1 MGETPTRRWL
11 PCSPFPPFP
20 ARRANGKLKRECD
33 RLKLETD
40 RPRFAL
46 INFLENL
53 ISQEVGTCPLFLCR
67 KMAHPL
73 IPQIIELATPVAE
86 QLQLEVV
93 DAVFHTNQNPP
104 VLRVDIRNPQ
114 QDTGLNDCER
124 MSRALEAALDEANI
138 IPDAYV
144 LEISSPGISRQLTTD
159 REFISFKGFSVI
171 VTTSQPYE
179 EQQEWTGQLI
189 RRDESTLYLNQKGRA
204 IAIPRPLVSK
214 VQLNERQ

>member
-1 MGETPTRRWL
+1 
-11 PCSPFPPFP
+11 
-20 ARRANGKLKRECD
+20 
-33 RLKLETD
+33 
-40 RPRFAL
+40 
-46 INFLENL
+46 
-53 ISQEVGTCPLFLCR
+53 
-67 KMAHPL
+67 MAHPL
-73 IPQIIELATPVAE
+73 IPQIIELATPVAVV
-86 QLQLEVV
+86 LQLEVV
-93 DAVFHTNQNPP
+93 GAVFHTNQNPP

-159 REFISFKGFSVI
+159 REFISFKGFAVI
-171 VTTSQPYE
+171 VTTFQPYE
-179 EQQEWTGQLI
+179 GQQEWTGQLI
-189 RRDESTLYLNQKGRA
+189 RRDESTLYLNQKGRV